1 MSLPPS
7 ASVQGPGPEEGRGQA
22 AGPLAVPPP
31 GTGTAPPG
39 GPVPE
44 PEWGLPSSRS
54 AAGRLAG
61 FRIGPVELP
70 NSLVLAPMAGV
81 ADGPFRA
88 LCAKLGAG
96 LTVSE
101 LANARALTLGS
112 TPTIALTRFQGQ
124 PRPFAVQI
132 FGADPETMARAA
144 AAVEAWEICDLIDI
158 NMGCPVSKVVKTG
171 AGAAMM
177 RNPRLAGQVIDAVRR
192 AVSLPVTVKFR
203 LGWSSGQIN
212 VRDFTKMVL
221 DHGVAAVAVHARTR
235 EAMYSGRAQWEHLA
249 GLGELCGP
257 VPFIAN
263 GDLGSAADLEEI
275 QRISGCRGFMVGRA
289 AIGRPWVFAELLGR
303 PLPDEPAVRFAVF
316 RAHLR
321 EMLME
326 HGSKGVAL
334 FRVHLFAYLRCHP
347 GASALRRQLCYERNP
362 AVVQAVGREFYLGG
376 SPPGGGREPAAS
388 SGPAA
393 GAA

>member
-1 MSLPPS
+1 MSLPAPTPVPV
-7 ASVQGPGPEEGRGQA
+7 AGLADGRGQA
-22 AGPLAVPPP
+22 PPSGPAK
-31 GTGTAPPG
+31 TGTPLPG

-44 PEWGLPSSRS
+44 PEWGLPSNRS
-54 AAGRLAG
+54 MAGRLAG
-61 FRIGPVELP
+61 FRIGPVEVP

-88 LCAKLGAG
+88 LCARLGAG

-112 TPTIALTRFQGQ
+112 TPTIALTRFLGQ

-132 FGADPETMARAA
+132 FGADPATMARAA

-177 RNPRLAGQVIDAVRR
+177 RNPRLAGQVIAAVRQ

-221 DHGVAAVAVHARTR
+221 DQGVAAVAVHARTR
-235 EAMYSGRAQWEHLA
+235 EAMYSGRAQWDLLA
-249 GLGELCGP
+249 GLGDLCGP

-263 GDLGSAADLEEI
+263 GDLGSPADLEEI

-334 FRVHLFAYLRCHP
+334 FRVHLFAYLRSHP

-362 AVVQAVGREFYLGG
+362 AVVQAVGREFYFGG
-376 SPPGGGREPAAS
+376 PPPSGERDQAGP
-388 SGPAA
+388 SGPVV